1 MVCAMAD
8 MRFSKG
14 KEVLILKAKDTVQL
28 KRAHVVNCREEKKA
42 HQYMQVLHKA
52 IKFRCQE
59 IKEMVNMGK
68 FWEKLKRST
77 GHLTQSCQRRWSDG
91 SLPEEEWQRDW
102 LPLPRVTFL
111 LFGGVTSSIQRCL
124 LLLHSSVF
132 ITLWRTAV
140 EEIQILGSW
149 GKCWKIRICFLEVES
164 EVGCEF

>member
-1 MVCAMAD
+1 

-42 HQYMQVLHKA
+42 HQYMQVPHKA
-52 IKFRCQE
+52 IKLSCQE
-59 IKEMVNMGK
+59 IKQIANMDK
-68 FWEKLKRST
+68 FWEKLTTST

-102 LPLPRVTFL
+102 LPLPRVTFF